1 MDAVATSKLVVI
13 CGPTGIGKTSVSLVL
28 ARAFNGAVISADSM
42 QVYRYM
48 NIGTAKPSPHERA
61 EVDHFMMD
69 LVDPNEPFDAAMY
82 AAAARKSIDQIQARK
97 MIPFVVGGTGL
108 YIKALLHGLCGASPS
123 DPVIR
128 QKLKDEANR
137 LGGRPMHDRLKS
149 CDPEA
154 ASRIHPNDTYRVI
167 RALEIHQITGVPL
180 SEYHKRH
187 GFREQPFNVLKI
199 GLNMD
204 RAALYDRINVRVD
217 QMIEKGLQN
226 EVKGLLQR
234 GYSES
239 LKPMQAIGYRHMTGY
254 LSGRMPWNEAVETL
268 KRDTRRYAKR
278 QISWF
283 KKDSELVWKPCDD
296 VEGIKSLVQK
306 FLKG

>member
-1 MDAVATSKLVVI
+1 MDAVVAPKLIVI

-28 ARAFNGAVISADSM
+28 AKVFSGCVVSADSM
-42 QVYRYM
+42 QVYRHM
-48 NIGTAKPSPHERA
+48 DIGTAKPSPHERA
-61 EVDHFMMD
+61 EVEHFMMD
-69 LVDPNEPFDAAMY
+69 LVDPDEPFDAAMY
-82 AAAARKSIDQIQARK
+82 AAGGRKSIDRIHARRR
-97 MIPFVVGGTGL
+97 IPFVVGGTGF
-108 YIKALLHGLCGASPS
+108 YIKALLHGLCGASPA

-154 ASRIHPNDTYRVI
+154 ASRIHPNDTYRII
-167 RALEIHQITGVPL
+167 RAIEIYQVAGIPL
-180 SEYHKRH
+180 SEYQKRH
-187 GFREQPFNVLKI
+187 GFEEQTFNVLKI
-199 GLNMD
+199 GLGMD
-204 RAALYDRINVRVD
+204 RAALYDRINRRVD
-217 QMIEKGLQN
+217 RMIEKGLQN

-254 LSGRMPWNEAVETL
+254 LSGRMPWNEALETL

-278 QISWF
+278 QVSWF
-283 KKDSELVWKPCDD
+283 KKDPELVWKPCDD
-296 VEGIKSLVQK
+296 VEGIKALVQQ
-306 FLKG
+306 FLED